1 MSFEKVYAVLRNC
14 VAISVFALAVIG
26 FLAVSTARAQQ
37 VAVAEIDGYVTDP
50 SGQAIVGAQ
59 VKATDLDRGQV
70 RTNATDATGRY
81 SFPNLS
87 IGNYQLEVSAP
98 GFKTYVQKGI
108 QLEVA
113 SNPQINVR
121 MEIGAVT
128 ESVQVNAN
136 AAQVET
142 KENSIAQVVDEQRLI
157 DLPLNGRNPAD
168 LLRITGFSTSAMN
181 VNGNDLTGS
190 KNIQGSNGSGAYSVA
205 GSAANGVNFLLDGG
219 DNNDAFSNVN
229 LPIASGRRGQHR
241 DQVRLQRPARRRVLV
256 SPQLQAERAAQG
268 DGAFATSPRLSEA
281 QPVRRHGRRPYHQGQ
296 AVLLRRLPGHAAAQ
310 RSVDLDGL

>member
-1 MSFEKVYAVLRNC
+1 MSFEKVYVVLRNC
-14 VAISVFALAVIG
+14 VAISVLALAVFG

-70 RTNATDATGRY
+70 RTSVTDPTGRY

-87 IGNYQLEVSAP
+87 IGNYQLEVSSP
-98 GFKTYVQKGI
+98 GFKGFVQKGI
-108 QLEVA
+108 ELEVA
-113 SNPQINVR
+113 SNRSINVR

-168 LLRITGFSTSAMN
+168 LLRITGFSTSNMN

-190 KNIQGSNGSGAYSVA
+190 KNIQGSNGSGAV
-205 GSAANGVNFLLDGG
+205 FGG
-219 DNNDAFSNVN
+219 
-229 LPIASGRRGQHR
+229 RQRGQR
-241 DQVRLQRPARRRVLV
+241 RQFPAGWRR
-256 SPQLQAERAAQG
+256 Q
-268 DGAFATSPRLSEA
+268 
-281 QPVRRHGRRPYHQGQ
+281 
-296 AVLLRRLPGHAAAQ
+296 
-310 RSVDLDGL
+310 